1 MFQLTIYIMIAIIAD
16 IVGKEII
23 TVCMFLG
30 IIITS
35 VMQLPCVIKLLVII
49 VCENLLKVWRR

>member
-1 MFQLTIYIMIAIIAD
+1 MFQLAIYSMLAIIAD

-35 VMQLPCVIKLLVII
+35 VMQLPSIIKNQYV
-49 VCENLLKVWRR
+49 KQKK